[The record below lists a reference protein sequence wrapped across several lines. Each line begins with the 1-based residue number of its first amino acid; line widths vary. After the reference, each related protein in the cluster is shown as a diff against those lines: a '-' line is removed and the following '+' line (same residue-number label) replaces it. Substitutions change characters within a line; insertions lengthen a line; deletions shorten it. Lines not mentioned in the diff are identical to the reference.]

1 MRAAVLITL
10 ATGALAARPYI
21 NEPDTGIEDVLGDTP
36 QGTLAN
42 ITGLVGLPDFEW
54 AARRYLPIENYTYY
68 MNGAGGEWSARNNLE
83 VYHRYNWR
91 ARQLVDITN
100 IPATLPTTILG
111 YNFSTPFFISPCAR
125 GVNGH
130 PDAELNLVKGAAAG
144 NIMYMPSAF
153 SSKSAAE
160 ISAAK
165 AKDQVLFQ
173 QLYLTANLTADT
185 ATLRRYEAAGV
196 NVFVLTIDSSAGSNR
211 QRAAR
216 FGVGSANTQL
226 TKLTWDY
233 YEQLKKVTKLPI
245 AVKGVTSAETARQAI
260 KHKVPAI
267 LVSNHGGR
275 SFDGSPSSLEIL
287 LELNQKAPEVFKRTE
302 VWADGGVRYGG
313 DILKLLALGAKAV
326 GVGRPYMFANIYGTE
341 GVEKVTELLRRE
353 LIVDAGNLGLPSLKE
368 IDSTYVNWTPNNW
381 YS

>member
-196 NVFVLTIDSSAGSNR
+196 N
-211 QRAAR
+211 
-216 FGVGSANTQL
+216 L